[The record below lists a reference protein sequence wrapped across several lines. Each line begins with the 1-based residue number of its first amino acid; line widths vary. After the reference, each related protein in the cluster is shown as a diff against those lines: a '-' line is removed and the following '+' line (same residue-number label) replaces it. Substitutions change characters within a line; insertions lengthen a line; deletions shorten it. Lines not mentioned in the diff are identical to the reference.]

1 MSQTPHTEQSSE
13 SFPLAWRAG
22 RMAASRPR
30 SSSKNSESN
39 SRGIRNVVD
48 RTKGVAR
55 CDEWQMIQR
64 ARAGETEALS
74 NLFARHR
81 TRLYRTAYSLLRNKE
96 DAEDALQDGLLRAY
110 LHLESFEGR
119 SRFSTWL
126 TRIVINSAL
135 MNRRRITAHLPL
147 PLEDFVVGDEAH
159 WSAMAI
165 DGQPDPEE
173 LVAQSQTWSVL
184 ERGINQLS
192 PVLRS
197 AIVLRDVRDLS
208 TREAATA
215 SSVNVSVIKSR
226 LLRARRRLATLVT
239 ARKKDFTSRSCLA
252 KSCAGRARSGWL
264 NAINERSNAND

>member
-1 MSQTPHTEQSSE
+1 MSQMPHTGQRPE
-13 SFPLAWRAG
+13 SLPHAWTAG
-22 RMAASRPR
+22 RMAASRSHPWP
-30 SSSKNSESN
+30 KNSES
-39 SRGIRNVVD
+39 RPQALRKLVGRAE
-48 RTKGVAR
+48 GAAAR
-55 CDEWQMIQR
+55 EEWQLIRR
-64 ARAGETEALS
+64 ARAGDADALS
-74 NLFARHR
+74 TLFTRNRA
-81 TRLYRTAYSLLRNKE
+81 RLYHTAYSLLRNKE

-147 PLEDFVVGDEAH
+147 PLEDFVVGDDAH

-192 PVLRS
+192 PVLRW
-197 AIVLRDVRDLS
+197 AIVLRDVRDFS

-226 LLRARRRLATLVT
+226 LLRARRRLATLV
-239 ARKKDFTSRSCLA
+239 AAGKRDLTSRSCLA
-252 KSCAGRARSGWL
+252 KSYAGRARSGWL